1 MTGEPVKT
9 LLLDDDPALLAVL
22 EISLSRLAGNQV
34 LAVSSPDAAS
44 IALRRESFDLFIT
57 DYALSDPRR
66 NGLDMLRESQSL
78 PAKPLVVIITAF
90 ATLEITLEAIN
101 LGAYDFLTKPF
112 QIEELQLVV
121 RNAMS
126 QIRLERMNR
135 ELRRQIAGLAGAVD
149 ELAARQTELLER
161 LRHIAETYGAPR
173 QDLPEMAQSL
183 NGAAVLG
190 LERRQVRE
198 KLSGYARSAET
209 LLDEV
214 RNQQSQLRIL
224 YECGCLGEEDY
235 KRLLARRGA
244 A

>member
-1 MTGEPVKT
+1 MTVETVKT

-22 EISLSRLAGNQV
+22 EISLSRLAGNEV
-34 LAVSSPDAAS
+34 TAIATTEAAS
-44 IALRRESFDLFIT
+44 LALRREPFDLFIT
-57 DYALSDPRR
+57 DYDLKDPRR
-66 NGLDMLRESQSL
+66 NGLDMLRESQAL
-78 PAKPLVVIITAF
+78 AAKPLVIIITAF

-121 RNAMS
+121 RNAMA
-126 QIRLERMNR
+126 QIRLDRMNR
-135 ELRRQIAGLAGAVD
+135 ELRRQIAGLADAVD
-149 ELAARQTELLER
+149 ELAARQGELLER
-161 LRHIAETYGAPR
+161 LRQMAETYGASR
-173 QDLPEMAQSL
+173 QELPEPAQSL

-190 LERRQVRE
+190 LERRQARE
-198 KLSGYARSAET
+198 KLSGYTRTAET

-214 RNQQSQLRIL
+214 RRQQGQLRIL

-235 KRLLARRGA
+235 KRLLERRGA